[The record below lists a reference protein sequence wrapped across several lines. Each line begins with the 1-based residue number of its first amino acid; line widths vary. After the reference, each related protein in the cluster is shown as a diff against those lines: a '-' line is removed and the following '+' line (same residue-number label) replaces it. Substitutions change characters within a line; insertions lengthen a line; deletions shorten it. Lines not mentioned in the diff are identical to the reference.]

1 MRKLVYYVAVSV
13 DGFIAGPSGE
23 FDFYPGAPDMAQHQL
38 DEYPE
43 TIPVQARPQLGLT
56 DTPNKRFDTVLMGLG
71 AYRPGLDAGIPSPY
85 PHLEQYV
92 VSSTLPGVDDPAVHL
107 VRADPLGLVRELKQ
121 QPGSGDLWLCG
132 GGRLAAELLPE
143 IDELVFKRYPVVAG
157 GGIPAFAGPLRP
169 RPFAP
174 VETLA
179 FSHGGTVT
187 TYRPA
192 G

>member
-56 DTPNKRFDTVLMGLG
+56 DTPNKHFDTVLMGLG

-121 QPGSGDLWLCG
+121 RPGSGDLWLCG

-174 VETLA
+174 VKTLA

>member
-43 TIPVQARPQLGLT
+43 TIPVQGRPQLGLT
-56 DTPNKRFDTVLMGLG
+56 GTPNKHFDTVLMGLG

-121 QPGSGDLWLCG
+121 RPGSGDLWLCG

-174 VETLA
+174 VETLT

>member
-56 DTPNKRFDTVLMGLG
+56 DTPNKHFDTVLMGLG

-107 VRADPLGLVRELKQ
+107 VRADPLGLVRELKH
-121 QPGSGDLWLCG
+121 GSPTPARPRTPPHAHRTL
-132 GGRLAAELLPE
+132 RLLPHR
-143 IDELVFKRYPVVAG
+143 LG
-157 GGIPAFAGPLRP
+157 GSLRRDHRPRRPPDARWPRQRLRP
-169 RPFAP
+169 PARPL
-174 VETLA
+174 T
-179 FSHGGTVT
+179 SS
-187 TYRPA
+187 PA
-192 G
+192 